1 MGRCLADSFRNNRP
15 PDGAG
20 GGRASEY
27 RAFQRHEEVTR
38 HVHENRVLLSDAS
51 NAGSA
56 VWCVAWV
63 FPAFL
68 TDGASKSGSSR
79 LVCSIITVPVCVNR
93 SSACVVESAE
103 RQTDAEQPVQE
114 RDGVLDLTCRERT
127 SAGEFG
133 PGITRAVEPQLILSP
148 GEDSVSLRWH
158 GREWGRLAWDL
169 RVRPAD
175 LDKATDE
182 KIRSAPPDDFAA
194 DFEPLPLT
202 FQQVE
207 TGPVFDTW
215 TAVATKAGLR
225 LRIELRAYREG
236 FLDLDSQL
244 VNESADP
251 RRKVYAAVVT
261 RWEHPPAAERT
272 LCYDNH
278 IIPFGDRDW
287 SPFRRGSGRHQFT
300 QRGVD
305 WLRLDLAAAGSVVWL
320 RTLAVVRCGM
330 HRRAIV
336 SSNRATR
343 ALICNSG
350 RKAQTAGR
358 FPV

>member
-1 MGRCLADSFRNNRP
+1 
-15 PDGAG
+15 
-20 GGRASEY
+20 
-27 RAFQRHEEVTR
+27 
-38 HVHENRVLLSDAS
+38 
-51 NAGSA
+51 
-56 VWCVAWV
+56 
-63 FPAFL
+63 
-68 TDGASKSGSSR
+68 
-79 LVCSIITVPVCVNR
+79 
-93 SSACVVESAE
+93 
-103 RQTDAEQPVQE
+103 
-114 RDGVLDLTCRERT
+114 
-127 SAGEFG
+127 
-133 PGITRAVEPQLILSP
+133 
-148 GEDSVSLRWH
+148 
-158 GREWGRLAWDL
+158 
-169 RVRPAD
+169 

-215 TAVATKAGLR
+215 TAVATSGLR

-251 RRKVYAAVVT
+251 RRKVYAAEVT

-300 QRGVD
+300 QCGVD
-305 WLRLDLAAAGSVVWL
+305 WLRLDLAAAGSVVWRQDFL
-320 RTLAVVRCGM
+320 PRRSRCGM

-336 SSNRATR
+336 FKQPRDQGANLPQLGHGGANAR
-343 ALICNSG
+343 ALPCINITEIARANIRSYRDRLADNILPPRGGSETLFLAAGFQFVPATDRQADAELIGYNSYREQETTTERRPG
-350 RKAQTAGR
+350 GVRRARRAVVGPSYSLFHAGGK
-358 FPV
+358 F